1 MFNALDKETKFY
13 AGLSQSW
20 QGRYE
25 ELWEHLDS
33 RFANRWTVA
42 AETIKA
48 TIMSTPPEEGNW
60 EAMVHYIDDQ
70 LDHMRS
76 LKTLDLRMIN

>member
-1 MFNALDKETKFY
+1 MVLSDVLIYLNTCGDYLINALYKETKFY

-20 QGRYE
+20 IGRYE
-25 ELWEHLDS
+25 ELWEHLES

-48 TIMSTPPEEGNW
+48 TMMSTPPEEN
-60 EAMVHYIDDQ
+60 
-70 LDHMRS
+70 
-76 LKTLDLRMIN
+76 N